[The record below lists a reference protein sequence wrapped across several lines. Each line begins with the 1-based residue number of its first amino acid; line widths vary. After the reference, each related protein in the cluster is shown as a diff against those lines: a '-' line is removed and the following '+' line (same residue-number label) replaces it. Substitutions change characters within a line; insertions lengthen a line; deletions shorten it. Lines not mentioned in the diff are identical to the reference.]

1 MTGKGLVMIRKK
13 RASGLPNMSG
23 KISNRRFLNC
33 LLYPFSALETIMEVI
48 KINPQFKTLEFLD
61 REFDT
66 TYQLDEINMFLPRF
80 MDFVKFDFNKET
92 RPPLRMQYD
101 LSENKITIQFNF
113 DSKELHEDEIQLK
126 EHLILDIVELEYRN
140 NLMKLLKDGQITIE
154 EFKKYMEE

>member
-1 MTGKGLVMIRKK
+1 MTTKGLVMIRKK

-61 REFDT
+61 KEFDT
-66 TYQLDEINMFLPRF
+66 TYQLDEINLFLPRF

-92 RPPLRMQYD
+92 RPPLRMRYD
-101 LSENKITIQFNF
+101 LSESKITILFDFN
-113 DSKELHEDEIQLK
+113 SKELHDDEIQLK

-140 NLMKLLKDGQITIE
+140 NLIKLIKDGQITID
-154 EFKKYMEE
+154 EFRKYMEE